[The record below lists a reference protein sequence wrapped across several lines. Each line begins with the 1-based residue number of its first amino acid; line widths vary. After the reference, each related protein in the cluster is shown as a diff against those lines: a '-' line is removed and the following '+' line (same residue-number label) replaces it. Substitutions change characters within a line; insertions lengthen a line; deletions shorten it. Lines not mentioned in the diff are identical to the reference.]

1 MYLYDGKPTASRIAT
16 IAATVI
22 SSVSVK
28 PASLFM
34 AGQFT
39 GAGPYK
45 KWYSVTIGRRA
56 DGRYPESLGRSQ
68 LLHITPANGAWPE
81 PGDAALHR
89 LSAAGGM
96 GDEGAGLASRIRRGS
111 AVQAH
116 PQAQP

>member
-34 AGQFT
+34 ARQFT

-45 KWYSVTIGRRA
+45 RRYSVTIARRA
-56 DGRYPESLGRSQ
+56 DGRYPGGVGRSQ
-68 LLHITPANGAWPE
+68 PLHITPANGACGS
-81 PGDAALHR
+81 PGDVTGSALR
-89 LSAAGGM
+89 GASA
-96 GDEGAGLASRIRRGS
+96 RKVRGS
-111 AVQAH
+111 SLVSDADQRCKR
-116 PQAQP
+116 

>member
-34 AGQFT
+34 AAQFT

-45 KWYSVTIGRRA
+45 RRYSVTIGRRA
-56 DGRYPESLGRSQ
+56 DGRYPGGVGRSRP
-68 LLHITPANGAWPE
+68 LHITPANRRPVVSRHAP
-81 PGDAALHR
+81 AR
-89 LSAAGGM
+89 LSQGRARSAKVRRLGPV
-96 GDEGAGLASRIRRGS
+96 SRLLR
-111 AVQAH
+111 
-116 PQAQP
+116 PQ